1 MKAEHHPE
9 NSRRLEILRS
19 YGVLDTERERDF
31 DDVVSLASK
40 LCETPVSLISLVDE
54 NRQWMKAAIG
64 VNWTE
69 TPMEQAICA
78 HAILSDGYFEVND
91 TLADPRTADNPLVAA
106 ADGARFYA
114 GAALVSP
121 EGLPLGT
128 LCVLDHKPRQL
139 TELQRETLQVLAR
152 QVMAQL
158 EMRRALAAAE
168 ALRHEVDHRVK
179 NSLQSLSALAGIK
192 ARFARSDEARQALG
206 QLQKRIHTVAMLHE
220 QLYKTDA
227 GSMVDLGKYMENIA
241 KYLGAQAPA
250 NVALRCQARS
260 ISVPSDQAAAV
271 GTLLNEF
278 VANSLKHA
286 FPNGRSGAVTMT
298 LTRDAEGNAVITAED
313 DGVGM
318 PEEAVE
324 SQGLGMQIMQATAS
338 QLGGAL
344 EMTGGKDGLKA
355 RVSFRPMVR

>member
-1 MKAEHHPE
+1 MEHGLKAEHHPE

-139 TELQRETLQVLAR
+139 TDLQRETLQVLAR

-241 KYLGAQAPA
+241 KYLGLRPLRMSPCGAKRGQSLCPLIRRQRGHFAQ
-250 NVALRCQARS
+250 RICCQFPQACVPEWPQRRGDDDADAR
-260 ISVPSDQAAAV
+260 
-271 GTLLNEF
+271 
-278 VANSLKHA
+278 
-286 FPNGRSGAVTMT
+286 R
-298 LTRDAEGNAVITAED
+298 
-313 DGVGM
+313 
-318 PEEAVE
+318 
-324 SQGLGMQIMQATAS
+324 
-338 QLGGAL
+338 
-344 EMTGGKDGLKA
+344 
-355 RVSFRPMVR
+355 

>member
-1 MKAEHHPE
+1 
-9 NSRRLEILRS
+9 
-19 YGVLDTERERDF
+19 
-31 DDVVSLASK
+31 
-40 LCETPVSLISLVDE
+40 
-54 NRQWMKAAIG
+54 
-64 VNWTE
+64 
-69 TPMEQAICA
+69 MEQAICA

-139 TELQRETLQVLAR
+139 TELQRGTLQVLAR

-158 EMRRALAAAE
+158 EMRRALAGAE

-298 LTRDAEGNAVITAED
+298 LTRASLARELELTSRALRVLERQRKVTQLAGGLVFVGEAGEAFKSTDDPLRTWWKPAMKVSGIRHRDARQTRHTFATVCLMAGIKPAWAARQMGHSVEMFYRVYSRWIDHADKGAERRKL
-313 DGVGM
+313 DGYISA
-318 PEEAVE
+318 EA
-324 SQGLGMQIMQATAS
+324 GDMKTDLG
-338 QLGGAL
+338 
-344 EMTGGKDGLKA
+344 
-355 RVSFRPMVR
+355 